1 MGGHRRRSKRHK
13 ISLWDDEE
21 EEEEGRTMVLFCVL
35 EGGKECGLKRHMA
48 DTVKMLLN
56 QEKIDWLIGR
66 VGQRREWKDEL

>member
-1 MGGHRRRSKRHK
+1 
-13 ISLWDDEE
+13 
-21 EEEEGRTMVLFCVL
+21 MVLFCVL

-66 VGQRREWKDEL
+66 VGQRRNEGSEKMNNNITNLVNAHQEIIVHDLVLDLK